1 MKKFKKGF
9 TLIELLV
16 VIAII
21 GILAATILIA
31 VNSARAKARDA
42 RIKSSLSQIRT
53 EAAVYADDNNE
64 NMTNFAAIT
73 NTNVV
78 TLITDI
84 GFQNGGTKGI
94 VEVGT
99 IDKAKWAAWGK
110 LNTPAI
116 ATKGWCLDWSG
127 FSGETFTLG
136 ADRDCSSK
144 FM

>member
-53 EAAVYADDNNE
+53 ESTVYADDNNE
-64 NMTNFAAIT
+64 DMTNFAASAS
-73 NTNVV
+73 VV
-78 TLITDI
+78 TLTTDI
-84 GFQNGGTKGI
+84 GFQNGGTNGN
-94 VEVGT
+94 VQVGT

-110 LNTPAI
+110 LNRPAI

-136 ADRDCSSK
+136 AVRDCSGK